1 MTAATGFKRL
11 GITIAAVMLGALIVL
26 GAVALLIPA
35 DTVRDAVKAEI
46 RNVTG
51 LDLALRGDVSVSLF
65 PTGSISFAN
74 VALGEHDELTAD
86 RLTAR
91 LRFFP
96 LFMGRIQIADVALVR
111 PRIAV
116 ALGKDGRTN
125 WATLIDRL
133 ARAFGPKANRPD
145 QATAFSEIRVEDG
158 TIVLRDA
165 WRDVTETLH
174 NVELALA
181 WPSISK
187 SFAATG
193 RFVWNN
199 ETVDASIGLTDFASA
214 LAGDRSG
221 VKLRLNGAK
230 LKLAFEGAMSVR
242 PTLKIEGTMAADAAS
257 LRETLRW
264 AGQTPLTGGGFG
276 RFALK
281 AKTNISGGTIA
292 LSAVNVELDGNTA
305 EGVLTFATDGR
316 QTLQGT
322 LAANDLD
329 LTPYISA
336 MRLLTSNERDW
347 NRVPIALDGL
357 AGMDLDLRL
366 SAAKI
371 TIARAKLG
379 RTAIAANLR
388 GGKLTVTIG
397 EAQAFGGIVKGSVT
411 FGASDN
417 GADLKSQ
424 LQFADVDLDAC
435 LGELFNFRRIEG
447 RGNVALAMEA
457 TGSSVLA
464 LTRTMNG
471 SANLIGSKGALVG
484 LNVEQLLRRLERR
497 PLSGAGYFRSGRTS
511 FEKLTVNIKVTQGTA
526 VVEDVRLEGSKV
538 RLGLAGSASIPSRD
552 FDLRGVAA
560 LVATGANEAPPA
572 FELPFVVHGPWDD
585 PIMLPDTQSL
595 LLRSPAASPLL
606 DAVKGRSSRDT
617 VRSAIERLTGGGT
630 PPAPPAAANPAAA
643 PQPAR

>member
-497 PLSGAGYFRSGRTS
+497 PLSGAGDFRSGRTS